1 MNTLAEQLGIT
12 VDSHGWGLMD
22 AISSFGRTQPLS
34 MKLLPM
40 IVGFQMH
47 WIWLNIY
54 QLLSEMTIQKS
65 IIALIAIYK
74 QSKER
79 KKEIKGFKCN

>member
-1 MNTLAEQLGIT
+1 
-12 VDSHGWGLMD
+12 MD
-22 AISSFGRTQPLS
+22 AISSFGKTQLLS

-47 WIWLNIY
+47 WIWMNIY

-65 IIALIAIYK
+65 IIALITIYK
-74 QSKER
+74 QSKEK
-79 KKEIKGFKCN
+79 KKEIKRFKSN